1 MKLGIIGTGKIIHEA
16 LPAMEPIKTIEKTAI
31 FARPHSREKGEKLA
45 ARFGISEVYTDY
57 DELLAKA
64 DIDCVYIGLVNS
76 AHHPY
81 AKAAL
86 LAGKHVILEKPFT
99 STVAEAE
106 DLAALA
112 REKGLFIMEAVTV
125 LHSDLFD
132 KMKESVNKLG
142 PIKLAHANYSQ
153 YSSRYG
159 RYKEGKVD
167 PAFNPELSGGALYDI
182 NLYNI
187 QYLIALLGTP
197 DEASYFSNKGFN
209 GIDTSGI
216 LIMNYPE
223 FTAACTGAKDCDGP
237 SGISLQGE
245 EGYMRLDGKPNVPNN
260 LYLEY
265 IDPDHPELVE
275 SPSGGMDRAK
285 LTFSYE
291 PGPVHHRMTREFE
304 DFAKIVD
311 SGDAKEAEACLCQ
324 SLHVM
329 KVLEKA
335 RKGAGIHFGVDQ
347 D

>member
-1 MKLGIIGTGKIIHEA
+1 MKLGIIGTGKIVNEA
-16 LPAMEPIKTIEKTAI
+16 LSAMEPVKAIEKTAI

-45 ARFGISEVYTDY
+45 ARFGIREVYTDY
-57 DELLAKA
+57 DALLAGA
-64 DIDCVYIGLVNS
+64 DVDCVYIGLVNS
-76 AHHPY
+76 AHYSY
-81 AKAAL
+81 ARAAL
-86 LAGKHVILEKPFT
+86 LAGKHVIMEKPFT

-106 DLAALA
+106 DLAAVA
-112 REKGLFIMEAVTV
+112 GEKGLFIMEAVTV

-132 KMKESVNKLG
+132 RMKEAVDKLG
-142 PIKLAHANYSQ
+142 PIRLAHANYSQ

-159 RYKEGKVD
+159 RYKEGKVE

-197 DEASYFSNKGFN
+197 EEASYFPNKGFN

-237 SGISLQGE
+237 CGISLQGE
-245 EGYMRLDGKPNVPNN
+245 EGYMRLDGKPNVPNS

-291 PGPVHHRMTREFE
+291 PEPVHHRMTREFE
-304 DFAKIVD
+304 DFARIVD
-311 SGDAKEAEACLCQ
+311 SGDAKEARACLGQ
-324 SLHVM
+324 SLKVM
-329 KVLEKA
+329 RVLEKA
-335 RKGAGIHFGVDQ
+335 RKAAGIRFGVDR

>member
-197 DEASYFSNKGFN
+197 DEAAYFPNKGFN

-216 LIMNYPE
+216 LIMNSPE
-223 FTAACTGAKDCDGP
+223 FTAACTGAKDCDG
-237 SGISLQGE
+237 
-245 EGYMRLDGKPNVPNN
+245 
-260 LYLEY
+260 
-265 IDPDHPELVE
+265 
-275 SPSGGMDRAK
+275 PSGGMDRAK

>member
-16 LPAMEPIKTIEKTAI
+16 LPAMEPVKSIEKTAI

-45 ARFGISEVYTDY
+45 VSYGISKVYTDY
-57 DELLAKA
+57 QQLLAEA

-76 AHHPY
+76 AHYSY
-81 AKAAL
+81 AREAL
-86 LAGKHVILEKPFT
+86 LAGRHVILEKPFT

-132 KMKESVNKLG
+132 KMKEAVGKLG

-153 YSSRYG
+153 FSSRYTN
-159 RYKEGKVD
+159 YKAGKVE
-167 PAFNPELSGGALYDI
+167 PAFDPDLSGGALYDI

-187 QYLIALLGTP
+187 QYLTALLGNP
-197 DEASYFSNKGFN
+197 QKAEYFPNRGFN

-216 LIMNYPE
+216 LIMTYPE
-223 FTAACTGAKDCDGP
+223 FTVACTGAKDCDGP

-245 EGYMRLDGKPNVPNN
+245 DGYMKLDGKPNVPNS

-291 PGPVHHRMTREFE
+291 APEVHHRMTREFE
-304 DFAKIVD
+304 DFARIVD
-311 SGDAKEAEACLCQ
+311 TADAREAEACINQTLN
-324 SLHVM
+324 VM
-329 KVLEKA
+329 RVLEQA
-335 RKGAGIHFGVDQ
+335 RKGAGIRFGVDQ